1 MSWLIR
7 DVLIVP
13 PLGEMP
19 FDGWVETLDDQI
31 AAVGRDA
38 RRAPRRPSSDRW
50 RWQRSNPW
58 PRQYARALSF
68 KPYARQRR
76 GYDA

>member
-19 FDGWVETLDDQI
+19 FDGWVEVVDDQI
-31 AAVGRDA
+31 AAVGRG
-38 RRAPRRPSSDRW
+38 RREPNAG
-50 RWQRSNPW
+50 Q
-58 PRQYARALSF
+58 AVAI
-68 KPYARQRR
+68 
-76 GYDA
+76 GC